1 MMNGRQYIDV
11 PISEKEVAKVLG
23 ARWDRLKRSWF
34 VPSGIDMTLFARWVR
49 KGDGDSHDSSVAPER
64 EHLAAPHADNRE
76 TRTTEPFRER
86 RSLSRRIGP
95 QEAREKFKRRRGGN
109 GVGPVDWTL
118 SARDELMEVM
128 QSMGFLI
135 EGDHPIMD
143 GRWHRV
149 KVEGDKRG
157 AMSGSYVIYLD
168 GRPAGYIKNFRTGE
182 ERRWKVRGHVMS
194 PGDRARL
201 QAEASARAAERELA
215 KRNAQ
220 QAAAQRVRNQVARLM
235 PIRKPTPYLL
245 AKGIGVHDGI
255 LTDHEGKDTYIPAF
269 DADGNQ
275 WTMQYIAQD
284 GAKRFAKGARKTGCF
299 HPVGGMKAL
308 EQAPVIVVA
317 EGYATAATLSEALG
331 QTVVVAFDSGN
342 LLSVA
347 RALHQKYP
355 DRPVVI
361 AGDDDRHL
369 ELTQGINPGRVKAE
383 AAAAAVGGQAW
394 FPVFA
399 PDEQGYPEDLRP
411 ITPDLFWEHERA
423 RHQLDA
429 ASGSDALAEQE
440 LNRLHQALLTPD
452 QLRALDTMKRHTD
465 FNDLA
470 MRSRL
475 GKDEVKRQFREFA
488 SQVWGRLTVAA
499 DESPEP
505 CLP

>member
-49 KGDGDSHDSSVAPER
+49 KGDGDPHDSSVAPER
-64 EHLAAPHADNRE
+64 GHLAAPHADNRE
-76 TRTTEPFRER
+76 TGTAEPFRER
-86 RSLSRRIGP
+86 RSLSRRIVP
-95 QEAREKFKRRRGGN
+95 QEARERFKRRRGGN
-109 GVGPVDWTL
+109 GVGHVDWTL

-220 QAAAQRVRNQVARLM
+220 QEAAQRVRNQVARLM

-255 LTDHEGKDTYIPAF
+255 LTDHAGKDTYIPAF

-284 GAKRFAKGARKTGCF
+284 GSKRFAKGARKAGCF

-308 EQAPVIVVA
+308 EQAPIIVVA

-399 PDEQGYPEDLRP
+399 LDEQGYPEDLRP

-429 ASGSDALAEQE
+429 ASGSDALTEQE
-440 LNRLHQALLTPD
+440 RNRLHQALLTPD

-488 SQVWGRLTVAA
+488 SQVWGQLTVVA